1 MASTRIRGITIE
13 IGGDTSKLV
22 SALKS
27 ADTAIRTTQSDLN
40 TINRA
45 LKFDTTNVELLKD
58 KQIALN
64 DKVAESRDKLE
75 AEKAMLEELKKS
87 DGFDEN
93 SEQAKRLKTQIDA
106 DTVALKQ
113 AEQAVKEFGSVG
125 AQQMQALGAKITEVG
140 TKITAV
146 GDSMMQLGQN
156 LTTYVTLPITAGFTA
171 AIKTTGD
178 FDASMSKVQ
187 ATAGATAEDMELLRE
202 KAKEMGETTKF
213 SASESADALNYMAMA
228 GWKTED
234 MLNGISGI
242 MNLAAASGE
251 ELGTTSDIVT
261 DALTAFGLQADE
273 SGRFADI
280 LASAASNANT
290 NVSMMGESFKYVA
303 PVAGAMGYSAEDVAV
318 ALGLMANAGIK
329 ADMAGTSL
337 RNMMQRMAKPTKES
351 ANAMERLGIELYNEE
366 GKMYSFREIMEQLR
380 TSMTNINM
388 PLEDYNNALDI
399 LDMQLEDGT
408 LTQSKYESALEE
420 LNLQAF
426 GAEGA
431 EKARAAAMLGG
442 ARAMAGLLAISNA
455 TEADYNKLTSAID
468 NSSQAFAKLADG
480 SVVPLTD
487 ALASGQEVIETFNGT
502 AEAMAN
508 TMLDNVNGQMTILK
522 SQLEA
527 LAISFGELLMPTV
540 RKVVTMVQEL
550 VDKLNAMDDAQKE
563 TIITVAAI
571 VAAIGPVLLIGGALV
586 KTIGAIVGGI
596 GFIITK
602 IGVLIPF
609 IQGTLLPALQGIGA
623 FITSTLLP
631 AITAIG
637 APVLAIVAVIGALTA
652 AIIYLWQ
659 TNEGFRNTVIEV
671 VESIKT
677 NVLEFIAGLQPIF
690 ESVMVL
696 LTALKDFIVAI
707 VTAAVTYVQNILE
720 QNKTK
725 INAVLLAIKVIVETV
740 LVAIK
745 AVVNNTL
752 DTIRNVVKLALDVIT
767 GVVKVATALI
777 KGDWESALNAVKET
791 ANNILHDVIN
801 LFSDWGNNIGEFF
814 SDLIGRFGDWGRDMI
829 DNLVDGIK
837 SRISA
842 VTDAISSVA
851 STIASYIH
859 FSEPDKGALSNF
871 HTYMPDMIE
880 SMVNG
885 INNGRPQLENAM
897 ANMAKSLV
905 PTNLIDG
912 VGGATTNTVNLTVY
926 GAQGQD
932 VNELADIIQE
942 RINSNVYRNGAVF
955 A

>member
-1 MASTRIRGITIE
+1 MGASRIKGITIE
-13 IGGDTSKLV
+13 IGGDTTKLV
-22 SALKS
+22 SALSKVDNAISKS
-27 ADTAIRTTQSDLN
+27 KQNIRDLDK
-40 TINRA
+40 A
-45 LKFDTTNVELLKD
+45 LKLDPTNVNLIKDRQLELGKEVE
-58 KQIALN
+58 N
-64 DKVAESRDKLE
+64 TENKVKK
-75 AEKAMLEELKKS
+75 EKAALEELNQKL
-87 DGFDEN
+87 DQPWDIDHAAEFEANARAAED
-93 SEQAKRLKTQIDA
+93 LKLQIDLDEA
-106 DTVALKQ
+106 ELKQ
-113 AEQAVKEFGSVG
+113 LKEEAKSAASVMGSVF
-125 AQQMQALGAKITEVG
+125 QAAGEKIQG
-140 TKITAV
+140 IGDKISSIGKDLSTKI
-146 GDSMMQLGQN
+146 
-156 LTTYVTLPITAGFTA
+156 TLPITAGFAA

-187 ATAGATAEDMELLRE
+187 ATSGATAGDMELLRE

-261 DALTAFGLQADE
+261 DALTAFGMQADE

-408 LTQSKYESALEE
+408 LTQKKYESALEE

-480 SVVPLTD
+480 SVVPLND
-487 ALASGQEVIETFNGT
+487 ALASGQEVIETFNGS

-540 RKVVTMVQEL
+540 RKVVSIVQEL
-550 VDKLNAMDDAQKE
+550 VDKLNAMDDSQKE
-563 TIITVAAI
+563 TIIKIAAIAAAVGPLLVVIGTLISSIGTILTAGGALLTFLATPAGLIALI
-571 VAAIGPVLLIGGALV
+571 VAAIALLAV
-586 KTIGAIVGGI
+586 AIYENWD
-596 GFIITK
+596 
-602 IGVLIPF
+602 
-609 IQGTLLPALQGIGA
+609 
-623 FITSTLLP
+623 
-631 AITAIG
+631 AITAWVQGVVI
-637 APVLAIVAVIGALTA
+637 AIQEMATGVMFKLIEIRDNAIALWEQIKA
-652 AIIYLWQ
+652 
-659 TNEGFRNTVIEV
+659 TVIAKVTEL
-671 VESIKT
+671 KT
-677 NVLEFIAGLQPIF
+677 NVVNAWNNLKTTVITTINNLKAQITSLWTNIKTWL
-690 ESVMVL
+690 STTVNNIKSNVT
-696 LTALKDFIVAI
+696 TAFD
-707 VTAAVTYVQNILE
+707 NIK
-720 QNKTK
+720 N
-725 INAVLLAIKVIVETV
+725 NIVE
-740 LVAIK
+740 
-745 AVVNNTL
+745 
-752 DTIRNVVKLALDVIT
+752 RIT
-767 GVVKVATALI
+767 TA
-777 KGDWESALNAVKET
+777 KET
-791 ANNILHDVIN
+791 IISGMKEAADYISSLPGKF
-801 LFSDWGNNIGEFF
+801 LE
-814 SDLIGRFGDWGRDMI
+814 WGRDMI
-829 DNLVDGIK
+829 QNLIDGIK
-837 SRISA
+837 EKISGVVDA
-842 VTDAISSVA
+842 VSGVA
-851 STIASYIH
+851 ETIASYLH
-859 FSEPDKGALSNF
+859 FSVPDKGPLADAD
-871 HTYMPDMIE
+871 TYMPDFIE
-880 SMVNG
+880 LMTSGMAKG
-885 INNGRPQLENAM
+885 IPQLENA
-897 ANMAKSLV
+897 AATMAKALSPDLSS
-905 PTNLIDG
+905 
-912 VGGATTNTVNLTVY
+912 VGNSVSNTVNITVY
-926 GAQGQD
+926 GAEGQD
-932 VNELADIIQE
+932 VNDLADIIQD
-942 RINSNVYRNGAVF
+942 RINMNVYRNGAAF

>member
-1 MASTRIRGITIE
+1 MGTSRIKGITIE
-13 IGGDTSKLV
+13 IGGDTTKLV
-22 SALKS
+22 SALSKVDNAISKS
-27 ADTAIRTTQSDLN
+27 KQNIRDLD
-40 TINRA
+40 RA
-45 LKFDTTNVELLKD
+45 LKLDPTNVELLKD
-58 KQIALN
+58 RQQELGTEIKSTEEKI
-64 DKVAESRDKLE
+64 K
-75 AEKAMLEELKKS
+75 AEKEALEQMKNTE
-87 DGFDEN
+87 GFDAN
-93 SEQAKRLKTQIDA
+93 SEAARNLKTQIDLDEA
-106 DTVALKQ
+106 ALKQ
-113 AEQAVKEFGSVG
+113 LKEEAKSSASVMGSVFQAVGE
-125 AQQMQALGAKITEVG
+125 KIQG
-140 TKITAV
+140 IGDKISSMGKDLSTKIT
-146 GDSMMQLGQN
+146 
-156 LTTYVTLPITAGFTA
+156 LPIVAGFAT

-187 ATAGATAEDMELLRE
+187 ATSGATAEDMVLLRE

-261 DALTAFGLQADE
+261 DALTAFGMQADE

-351 ANAMERLGIELYNEE
+351 ANAMERLGIELYDEE

-408 LTQSKYESALEE
+408 LTQKKYESALEE

-480 SVVPLTD
+480 SVVPLND
-487 ALASGQEVIETFNGT
+487 ALASGQEIIETFNGS

-540 RKVVTMVQEL
+540 RNVVTIVQEL
-550 VDKLNAMDDAQKE
+550 VDKLNAMDDSQKE
-563 TIITVAAI
+563 TIIKIAAIAAAVGPLLVVIGTLISSIGTILTAGGALLTFLATPAGLIALI
-571 VAAIGPVLLIGGALV
+571 VAAIALLA
-586 KTIGAIVGGI
+586 
-596 GFIITK
+596 
-602 IGVLIPF
+602 
-609 IQGTLLPALQGIGA
+609 
-623 FITSTLLP
+623 
-631 AITAIG
+631 
-637 APVLAIVAVIGALTA
+637 
-652 AIIYLWQ
+652 
-659 TNEGFRNTVIEV
+659 
-671 VESIKT
+671 
-677 NVLEFIAGLQPIF
+677 
-690 ESVMVL
+690 
-696 LTALKDFIVAI
+696 VAI
-707 VTAAVTYVQNILE
+707 YQNWD
-720 QNKTK
+720 
-725 INAVLLAIKVIVETV
+725 
-740 LVAIK
+740 AIK
-745 AVVNNTL
+745 AWVQGVVIAIQEMATG
-752 DTIRNVVKLALDVIT
+752 VMFKLQDLKNKAIEAWEELKTTVIT
-767 GVVKVATALI
+767 KVTELKDRAIALWEEIKTTVTTKVTELKTKVANL
-777 KGDWESALNAVKET
+777 WENLKTSVKTTITNLKNEIT
-791 ANNILHDVIN
+791 TLWNNIKTFLTTTVSTIKSNITTAFDNIK
-801 LFSDWGNNIGEFF
+801 NNIVNKITTAKNTIIDGMKEAADYIA
-814 SDLIGRFGDWGRDMI
+814 DLPDKFLEWGRDMI
-829 DNLVDGIK
+829 ENLIDGIK
-837 SRISA
+837 SKISGVVDA
-842 VTDAISSVA
+842 VSGVA
-851 STIASYIH
+851 STIASYLH
-859 FSEPDKGALSNF
+859 FSVPDKGPLADAD
-871 HTYMPDMIE
+871 TYMPDFIKLMT
-880 SMVNG
+880 SGMSKG
-885 INNGRPQLENAM
+885 IPQLENAAATM
-897 ANMAKSLV
+897 ANALNPAADLSSLGNSV
-905 PTNLIDG
+905 SN
-912 VGGATTNTVNLTVY
+912 TNTVNITVY
-926 GAQGQD
+926 GAEGQN
-932 VNELADIIQE
+932 VNDLADIIQD
-942 RINSNVYRNGAVF
+942 RINMNVYRNGAAF

>member
-1 MASTRIRGITIE
+1 MAASRIKGITIE
-13 IGGDTSKLV
+13 IGGDTTKLV
-22 SALKS
+22 SALSRVDSAISKS
-27 ADTAIRTTQSDLN
+27 KQNIRDLDK
-40 TINRA
+40 A
-45 LKFDTTNVELLKD
+45 LKLDPTNVNLIKDRQLELGKEVE
-58 KQIALN
+58 N
-64 DKVAESRDKLE
+64 TENKVKK
-75 AEKAMLEELKKS
+75 EKAALEELNQKL
-87 DGFDEN
+87 DQPWDIDHAAEFEANARAAED
-93 SEQAKRLKTQIDA
+93 LKLQIDLDEA
-106 DTVALKQ
+106 ELKQ
-113 AEQAVKEFGSVG
+113 LKEEAKSAASVMGSVF
-125 AQQMQALGAKITEVG
+125 QAAGEKIQGIGDKISSLGKDLS
-140 TKITAV
+140 TKI
-146 GDSMMQLGQN
+146 
-156 LTTYVTLPITAGFTA
+156 TLPITAGFAA

-187 ATAGATAEDMELLRE
+187 ATSGATAGDMELLRE

-261 DALTAFGLQADE
+261 DALTAFGMQADE

-351 ANAMERLGIELYNEE
+351 ANAMERLGIELYDEE

-399 LDMQLEDGT
+399 LDMQLADGT
-408 LTQSKYESALEE
+408 LTQKKYESALEE

-480 SVVPLTD
+480 SVVPLND
-487 ALASGQEVIETFNGT
+487 ALASGQEVIETFNGS

-540 RKVVTMVQEL
+540 RKVVSIVQEL
-550 VDKLNAMDDAQKE
+550 VDKLNAMDDSQKE
-563 TIITVAAI
+563 TIIRIAAIAAAVGPLLVVIGTLISSIGTILTAGGALLTFLATPAGLIALI
-571 VAAIGPVLLIGGALV
+571 VAAIALLAV
-586 KTIGAIVGGI
+586 AIYENWD
-596 GFIITK
+596 
-602 IGVLIPF
+602 
-609 IQGTLLPALQGIGA
+609 
-623 FITSTLLP
+623 
-631 AITAIG
+631 AITAWVQGVVI
-637 APVLAIVAVIGALTA
+637 AIQEMATGVMFKLIEIRDNAIALWEQIKA
-652 AIIYLWQ
+652 
-659 TNEGFRNTVIEV
+659 TVIAKVTELKNNV
-671 VESIKT
+671 VNAWNNLKTTVITTINNLKAQITSIWTNIKT
-677 NVLEFIAGLQPIF
+677 WLSTTVNNIKSNVT
-690 ESVMVL
+690 
-696 LTALKDFIVAI
+696 TAFD
-707 VTAAVTYVQNILE
+707 NIK
-720 QNKTK
+720 N
-725 INAVLLAIKVIVETV
+725 NIVE
-740 LVAIK
+740 
-745 AVVNNTL
+745 
-752 DTIRNVVKLALDVIT
+752 RIT
-767 GVVKVATALI
+767 TA
-777 KGDWESALNAVKET
+777 KET
-791 ANNILHDVIN
+791 IISGMKEAADYIASLPGKF
-801 LFSDWGNNIGEFF
+801 LE
-814 SDLIGRFGDWGRDMI
+814 WGRDMI
-829 DNLVDGIK
+829 QNLIDGIK
-837 SRISA
+837 EKISGVVDA
-842 VTDAISSVA
+842 VSGVA
-851 STIASYIH
+851 ETIASYLH
-859 FSEPDKGALSNF
+859 FSVPDKGPLADAD
-871 HTYMPDMIE
+871 TYMPDFIE
-880 SMVNG
+880 LMTSGMAKG
-885 INNGRPQLENAM
+885 IPQLENA
-897 ANMAKSLV
+897 AATMAKALSPDLSS
-905 PTNLIDG
+905 
-912 VGGATTNTVNLTVY
+912 VGNSVSNTVNITVY
-926 GAQGQD
+926 GAEGQD
-932 VNELADIIQE
+932 VNDLADIIQD
-942 RINSNVYRNGAVF
+942 RINLNVYRNGAAF

>member
-1 MASTRIRGITIE
+1 MGTSRIKGITIE
-13 IGGDTSKLV
+13 IGGDTTKLV
-22 SALKS
+22 SALSRVDSAISKS
-27 ADTAIRTTQSDLN
+27 KQNIRDLDK
-40 TINRA
+40 A
-45 LKFDTTNVELLKD
+45 LKLDPTNVNLIKDRQLELGKEVE
-58 KQIALN
+58 N
-64 DKVAESRDKLE
+64 TENKVKK
-75 AEKAMLEELKKS
+75 EKAALEELNQKL
-87 DGFDEN
+87 DQPWDIDHAAEFEANARAAED
-93 SEQAKRLKTQIDA
+93 LKLQIDLDEA
-106 DTVALKQ
+106 ELKQ
-113 AEQAVKEFGSVG
+113 LKEEAKSAASVMGSVF
-125 AQQMQALGAKITEVG
+125 QAAGEKLQGIGDKISSMG
-140 TKITAV
+140 KDLSTKIT
-146 GDSMMQLGQN
+146 
-156 LTTYVTLPITAGFTA
+156 LPIVAGFAT

-187 ATAGATAEDMELLRE
+187 ATSGATAEDMELLRE

-261 DALTAFGLQADE
+261 DALTAFGMQADE

-351 ANAMERLGIELYNEE
+351 ANAMERLGIELYDEE

-399 LDMQLEDGT
+399 LDMQLADGT
-408 LTQSKYESALEE
+408 LTQKKYESALEE

-480 SVVPLTD
+480 SVVPLND
-487 ALASGQEVIETFNGT
+487 ALASGQEVIETFNGS

-540 RKVVTMVQEL
+540 RKVVTIVQEL
-550 VDKLNAMDDAQKE
+550 VDKLNAMDDSQKE
-563 TIITVAAI
+563 TIIKIAAIAAAVGPLLVVIGTLISSIGTILTAGGALLTFLATPAGLIALI
-571 VAAIGPVLLIGGALV
+571 VAAIALLAV
-586 KTIGAIVGGI
+586 AIYENWD
-596 GFIITK
+596 
-602 IGVLIPF
+602 
-609 IQGTLLPALQGIGA
+609 
-623 FITSTLLP
+623 
-631 AITAIG
+631 AITAWVQGVVI
-637 APVLAIVAVIGALTA
+637 AIQEMATGVMFKLIEIRDNAIALWEQIKA
-652 AIIYLWQ
+652 
-659 TNEGFRNTVIEV
+659 TVIAKVTEL
-671 VESIKT
+671 KT
-677 NVLEFIAGLQPIF
+677 NVVNAWNNLKTTVITTINNLKAQIT
-690 ESVMVL
+690 SVWTNIKTWLSTTVNNIKSNVT
-696 LTALKDFIVAI
+696 TAFD
-707 VTAAVTYVQNILE
+707 NIK
-720 QNKTK
+720 N
-725 INAVLLAIKVIVETV
+725 NIVE
-740 LVAIK
+740 
-745 AVVNNTL
+745 
-752 DTIRNVVKLALDVIT
+752 RIT
-767 GVVKVATALI
+767 TA
-777 KGDWESALNAVKET
+777 KET
-791 ANNILHDVIN
+791 IISGMKEAADYISSLPGKF
-801 LFSDWGNNIGEFF
+801 LE
-814 SDLIGRFGDWGRDMI
+814 WGRDMI
-829 DNLVDGIK
+829 QNLIDGIK
-837 SRISA
+837 EKISGVVDA
-842 VTDAISSVA
+842 VSGVA
-851 STIASYIH
+851 ETIASYLH
-859 FSEPDKGALSNF
+859 FSVPDKGPLADAD
-871 HTYMPDMIE
+871 TYMPDFIE
-880 SMVNG
+880 LMTNG
-885 INNGRPQLENAM
+885 MSKGIPQLENA
-897 ANMAKSLV
+897 AATMAKALSPDLSSMGNSV
-905 PTNLIDG
+905 
-912 VGGATTNTVNLTVY
+912 ANTVNITVY
-926 GAQGQD
+926 GAEGQD
-932 VNELADIIQE
+932 VNDLADIIQD
-942 RINSNVYRNGAVF
+942 RINMNVYRNGAAF

>member
-75 AEKAMLEELKKS
+75 TEKAMLEELKNS

-125 AQQMQALGAKITEVG
+125 AQQMQALGAKLTEVG

-146 GDSMMQLGQN
+146 GDSMMRVGQN
-156 LTTYVTLPITAGFTA
+156 LTTYVTLPIAAGFTA

-187 ATAGATAEDMELLRE
+187 AVSGATADDMERLRD

-213 SASESADALNYMAMA
+213 SASESAEAMNYMAMA

-234 MLNGISGI
+234 MLSGI
-242 MNLAAASGE
+242 EGIMSLAAASGE
-251 ELGTTSDIVT
+251 DLASTSDIVT
-261 DALTAFGLQADE
+261 DALTAFGYSAQDAGHF
-273 SGRFADI
+273 SDI
-280 LASAASNANT
+280 LAAAASNANT
-290 NVSMMGESFKYVA
+290 NVAMMGESFKYVA
-303 PVAGAMGYSAEDVAV
+303 PVAGSLGYSAEDVAV
-318 ALGLMANAGIK
+318 ALGLMANSGIK

-337 RNMMQRMAKPTKES
+337 RNMLNRMAKPTEES
-351 ANAMERLGIELYNEE
+351 AMAMERLGLELYDDS
-366 GKMYSFREIMEQLR
+366 GRMYTFREIMEQLR
-380 TSMTNINM
+380 TSMVNINM
-388 PLEDYNNALDI
+388 PLEDYNNALDV
-399 LDMQLEDGT
+399 LDAQLEDGT
-408 LTQSKYESALEE
+408 LTEKKYQAALEE
-420 LNLQAF
+420 LNLEAF

-442 ARAMAGLLAISNA
+442 TRAMAGLLAISNA

-480 SVVPLTD
+480 SVVPLTE

-522 SQLEA
+522 SQIEA

-550 VDKLNAMDDAQKE
+550 VDKLNAMDDSQKE

-602 IGVLIPF
+602 IGILIPF
-609 IQGTLLPALQGIGA
+609 IQGTLLPALQGIGT

-631 AITAIG
+631 AIATIN
-637 APVLAIVAVIGALTA
+637 APVLAIIAVIGALTA
-652 AIIYLWQ
+652 VIIYLWN
-659 TNEGFRNTVIEV
+659 TSESFRAVVLDV
-671 VESIKT
+671 VESIKA
-677 NVLEFIAGLQPIF
+677 NVLEFIEGLQPIF
-690 ESVMVL
+690 EGVIAL
-696 LTALKDFIVAI
+696 LTALKDMVVAI
-707 VTAAVTYVQNILE
+707 VTELIDRVKIGLE
-720 QNKTK
+720 GHKDT
-725 INAVLLAIKVIVETV
+725 INAIMLIIKVIIETV
-740 LVAIK
+740 LVTIK

-752 DTIRNVVKLALDVIT
+752 DTIRNLVQLALDFIT
-767 GVVKVATALI
+767 GIVQVATALI

-791 ANNILHDVIN
+791 ANNILNDVIN

-842 VTDAISSVA
+842 VTDAISGVA

-871 HTYMPDMIE
+871 HTYMPDMIS

-885 INNGRPQLENAM
+885 INSGIPQLENAM

-905 PTNLIDG
+905 PTNLLDG

-932 VNELADIIQE
+932 VNELADIIQD